1 MFSSITQ
8 PKFPNAALGI
18 GKTGISAVALQG
30 NGRRQFSI
38 KQAATVDLS
47 PGVVEPSFL
56 DTNILAPHEFASCL
70 REVAEIAGLLNQKR
84 WSVALPSNTART
96 AILAGAEFLVSPTV
110 NLDVIKLALRYDK
123 GIMPGA
129 YTPTEV
135 LTAWE
140 AGADIVK
147 LFPADIGGPAY
158 LKALK
163 GPLPQIRLMPTG
175 GVNLQTLKDFV
186 KAGACAVG
194 LGSQLVE
201 KDAVERGD
209 FDRIRSL
216 AAQYVELMKQARA

>member
-1 MFSSITQ
+1 
-8 PKFPNAALGI
+8 
-18 GKTGISAVALQG
+18 
-30 NGRRQFSI
+30 
-38 KQAATVDLS
+38 
-47 PGVVEPSFL
+47 
-56 DTNILAPHEFASCL
+56 
-70 REVAEIAGLLNQKR
+70 
-84 WSVALPSNTART
+84 
-96 AILAGAEFLVSPTV
+96 
-110 NLDVIKLALRYDK
+110 
-123 GIMPGA
+123 MPGA

-194 LGSQLVE
+194 LGGQLVE

-209 FDRIRSL
+209 FDRIRDL
-216 AAQYVELMKQARA
+216 AGQYVERMKQART

>member
-1 MFSSITQ
+1 MSRHENLQRVLDRGLVAIIRASSSEQ
-8 PKFPNAALGI
+8 LVNVARALHEG
-18 GKTGISAVALQG
+18 G
-30 NGRRQFSI
+30 
-38 KQAATVDLS
+38 VDIIEVTFTT
-47 PGVVEPSFL
+47 PGVVEVISALKRELGKQVLIGAGTVL
-56 DTNILAPHEFASCL
+56 DPE
-70 REVAEIAGLLNQKR
+70 
-84 WSVALPSNTART
+84 TART

-163 GPLPQIRLMPTG
+163 GPLPQIRIMPTG

-194 LGSQLVE
+194 LGGQLVE
-201 KDAVERGD
+201 KDAIERGD
-209 FDRIRSL
+209 FARITSL
-216 AAQYVELMKQARA
+216 ASQYVEQMKQARS